1 MNVLEE
7 QWCSQA
13 NMRQRRGRAGRV
25 RAGVCYHLC
34 CSFTSEQLPAY
45 TVPEMRRMSLEEL
58 ILQVCMGTV
67 IVIVSRRV
75 WGLGFGVELYMDICG
90 Y

>member
-7 QWCSQA
+7 KWCSQA

-34 CSFTSEQLPAY
+34 CSFTSSLLPAY

-58 ILQVCMGTV
+58 ILQVCCC
-67 IVIVSRRV
+67 IVYDRV
-75 WGLGFGVELYMDICG
+75 RMASPNLNDLFCEYA
-90 Y
+90 